1 MVNPGEVLLK
11 AVMFVKPKLLIG
23 LDQKGKWPGAGS
35 QRFPATDVVPPAE
48 RHDLNP
54 AASMKVNEVSP
65 QPSHPHTPLRRTAFR
80 KKHPWGGGSRMREQ
94 ANADRNGSD

>member
-1 MVNPGEVLLK
+1 MVNSGEVPIK

-35 QRFPATDVVPPAE
+35 QHCPATDDAPPAK

-54 AASMKVNEVSP
+54 ASGMQVNEVSP
-65 QPSHPHTPLRRTAFR
+65 QSSDRIHHC
-80 KKHPWGGGSRMREQ
+80 GGQRCAR
-94 ANADRNGSD
+94 NAHGAAGKG